1 MSVQGLLKKAAG
13 LEIRMICPL
22 HSVIWREDLP
32 WLIDKYLKWSSYTPE
47 EKSVTIAYGS
57 VYGHTEKAADIL
69 AGKLAARGITFD
81 IRKVPADSA
90 ESFDAMIKK
99 AKSELAAQ

>member
-57 VYGHTEKAADIL
+57 VFTV
-69 AGKLAARGITFD
+69 
-81 IRKVPADSA
+81 IRKKGCRYPCR
-90 ESFDAMIKK
+90 K
-99 AKSELAAQ
+99 AC